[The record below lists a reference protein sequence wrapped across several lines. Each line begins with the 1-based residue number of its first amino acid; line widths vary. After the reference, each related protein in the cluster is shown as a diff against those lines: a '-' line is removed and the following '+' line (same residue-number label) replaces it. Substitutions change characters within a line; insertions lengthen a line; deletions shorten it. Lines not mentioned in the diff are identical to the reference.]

1 MRIFTPISRSIGATL
16 LLVVLATAA
25 CVGPFTRTGELQT
38 VTESVD
44 AQGAERVNVNI
55 SPGIQDLTVRGGADG
70 LFNGEFSFNLDQL
83 EPRVDYRVNSGVGR
97 LDVELKRDII
107 NTLPMGNVISR
118 WDLQLSNDVPLAIQM
133 NLGLGDSQIDLSD
146 VTLTDLDIN
155 SGAGQINVQVG
166 RQEMERIRIRAGLG
180 DSAVKLDGG
189 RIDSFEFEAGA
200 GSVSIDLSGNWDADL
215 NAEIRGGLGS
225 IDLAIPEDVGVRLEI
240 NSGLG
245 DVNVRGL
252 RVDGNIYTNDAYG
265 SSDVT
270 LNIRIDQGAG
280 SVTIYD

>member
-1 MRIFTPISRSIGATL
+1 MRIFTPIGRSIGVTL
-16 LLVVLATAA
+16 LLVVMATAA
-25 CVGPFTRTGELQT
+25 CVGPFTRTGELRT

-70 LFNGEFSFNLDQL
+70 LFNGEFSFNLDEL
-83 EPRVDYRVNSGVGR
+83 EPRVNYGVNNGVGT
-97 LDVELKRDII
+97 LDVELERNVI
-107 NTLPMGNVISR
+107 NTLPMGNIISR
-118 WDLQLSNDVPLAIQM
+118 WDLQLGDDIPLAIQM

-146 VTLTDLDIN
+146 VTLSELEIN
-155 SGAGQINVQVG
+155 SGAGQVNAQIG
-166 RQEMERIRIRAGLG
+166 RQEMESVRVRAGLG

-200 GSVSIDLSGNWDADL
+200 GSVSIDLAGDWDADL
-215 NAEIRGGLGS
+215 DAEIHGGLGS
-225 IDLAIPEDVGVRLEI
+225 IDLAIPDDVGVRLEI

-245 DVNVRGL
+245 EVNVSGL
-252 RVDGNIYTNDAYG
+252 RVDGNVYTNDAYG
-265 SSDVT
+265 NSEVT